1 MPLAKSV
8 RGLNKIS
15 HQIQEYIQL
24 FGIKKKTQQTY
35 KQVSGKIANEL
46 KHIQQSYI
54 WCRNVPHL
62 PEILEI
68 YS

>member
-35 KQVSGKIANEL
+35 KQVSGKIAYEL

-54 WCRNVPHL
+54 
-62 PEILEI
+62 
-68 YS
+68 